1 MKKLSFLLAVIM
13 MLSFSACG
21 GGTGTTSNEQ
31 TTQNTEQT
39 EQATEE
45 TAEPAAEATAKSPDN
60 DLVVAMQ
67 ADATHLDPHVSG
79 NGVSNTV
86 TNTMYESL
94 VTFDADTNIVPMLA
108 KEWSMSDDGLS
119 YTFVLNEG
127 ITFHDGEP
135 FNAEAVIANWERGRS
150 DQSLRIYTQTQSW
163 VSAVADS
170 EYQLTITLDEPNN
183 TFLNKLTQ
191 VRIISPKA
199 IEEWGQDG
207 LAKQS
212 AGTGPY
218 ILSERVDGGYTK
230 MVRNENYWGEQPY
243 YDEVIVKYIPD
254 ASARLQ
260 ALQSGEIDLIY
271 GSALLTWDDYQQ
283 ATSLPNIAGAVAES
297 DSKTRNLVL
306 NASGVLSDLRVREA
320 VAYAIDK
327 ETLSEGLTYGEET
340 PADHLFPD
348 GIPYTDV
355 ELNVVRTYDPEK
367 ANALLD
373 EAGWVLNES
382 TGIREK
388 DGQALSLKYTYDSGD
403 ALNKSLATAV
413 KSQLAA
419 VGINVETEGQEM
431 MTWWQE
437 GVAGNYD
444 LIMWN
449 TEQPYTSPHNYF
461 IPMLSRSPH
470 VPSLP
475 AVEGSDEFLSLIE
488 EFQTTD
494 DSARVQEIFN
504 QLLNFDNDNVLD
516 LPLLFVKDMIVYN
529 TDKIAGYDFSSTPMF
544 FDVRLIQPAE

>member
-1 MKKLSFLLAVIM
+1 M
-13 MLSFSACG
+13 
-21 GGTGTTSNEQ
+21 
-31 TTQNTEQT
+31 
-39 EQATEE
+39 
-45 TAEPAAEATAKSPDN
+45 
-60 DLVVAMQ
+60 
-67 ADATHLDPHVSG
+67 
-79 NGVSNTV
+79 NGVV
-86 TNTMYESL
+86 
-94 VTFDADTNIVPMLA
+94 
-108 KEWSMSDDGLS
+108 
-119 YTFVLNEG
+119 
-127 ITFHDGEP
+127 
-135 FNAEAVIANWERGRS
+135 
-150 DQSLRIYTQTQSW
+150 
-163 VSAVADS
+163 
-170 EYQLTITLDEPNN
+170 
-183 TFLNKLTQ
+183 
-191 VRIISPKA
+191 
-199 IEEWGQDG
+199 
-207 LAKQS
+207 
-212 AGTGPY
+212 GTGPY
-218 ILSERVDGGYTK
+218 VYEEIVDGDYVRF
-230 MVRNENYWGEQPY
+230 VRNENYWGEQHY

-306 NASGVLSDLRVREA
+306 NASGVLSDLKVREA

-475 AVEGSDEFLSLIE
+475 AVEGSDEFLALIE

-494 DSARVQEIFN
+494 DSARVQEIFDE
-504 QLLNFDNDNVLD
+504 LLNFDNDNVLD

>member
-1 MKKLSFLLAVIM
+1 M
-13 MLSFSACG
+13 
-21 GGTGTTSNEQ
+21 
-31 TTQNTEQT
+31 
-39 EQATEE
+39 
-45 TAEPAAEATAKSPDN
+45 
-60 DLVVAMQ
+60 
-67 ADATHLDPHVSG
+67 
-79 NGVSNTV
+79 
-86 TNTMYESL
+86 
-94 VTFDADTNIVPMLA
+94 
-108 KEWSMSDDGLS
+108 
-119 YTFVLNEG
+119 
-127 ITFHDGEP
+127 
-135 FNAEAVIANWERGRS
+135 
-150 DQSLRIYTQTQSW
+150 
-163 VSAVADS
+163 
-170 EYQLTITLDEPNN
+170 
-183 TFLNKLTQ
+183 
-191 VRIISPKA
+191 
-199 IEEWGQDG
+199 
-207 LAKQS
+207 
-212 AGTGPY
+212 
-218 ILSERVDGGYTK
+218 
-230 MVRNENYWGEQPY
+230 
-243 YDEVIVKYIPD
+243 
-254 ASARLQ
+254 
-260 ALQSGEIDLIY
+260 IY

-306 NASGVLSDLRVREA
+306 NASGVLSDLKVREA

-373 EAGWVLNES
+373 EAGWMLNES

-388 DGQALSLKYTYDSGD
+388 DGQVLSLKYTYDSGD

-475 AVEGSDEFLSLIE
+475 AVEGSDEFLALIE

>member
-1 MKKLSFLLAVIM
+1 M
-13 MLSFSACG
+13 SATRT
-21 GGTGTTSNEQ
+21 TGES
-31 TTQNTEQT
+31 
-39 EQATEE
+39 
-45 TAEPAAEATAKSPDN
+45 SP
-60 DLVVAMQ
+60 
-67 ADATHLDPHVSG
+67 
-79 NGVSNTV
+79 
-86 TNTMYESL
+86 
-94 VTFDADTNIVPMLA
+94 
-108 KEWSMSDDGLS
+108 
-119 YTFVLNEG
+119 
-127 ITFHDGEP
+127 
-135 FNAEAVIANWERGRS
+135 
-150 DQSLRIYTQTQSW
+150 
-163 VSAVADS
+163 
-170 EYQLTITLDEPNN
+170 
-183 TFLNKLTQ
+183 
-191 VRIISPKA
+191 II
-199 IEEWGQDG
+199 
-207 LAKQS
+207 
-212 AGTGPY
+212 
-218 ILSERVDGGYTK
+218 
-230 MVRNENYWGEQPY
+230 
-243 YDEVIVKYIPD
+243 DEVIVKYIPD

-283 ATSLPNIAGAVAES
+283 ALSLPNIAGAVAES

-306 NASGVLSDLRVREA
+306 NASGVLSDLKVREA

-373 EAGWVLNES
+373 EAGWMMNES

-403 ALNKSLATAV
+403 ALNKSLATAI

-470 VPSLP
+470 VPSLT
-475 AVEGSDEFLSLIE
+475 AVEGSDKFLALIE

-494 DSARVQEIFN
+494 DPTRVQEIFD

-529 TDKIAGYDFSSTPMF
+529 TDKVAGYDFSSTPMF

>member
-1 MKKLSFLLAVIM
+1 MKKRLLSLALCGALLCGA
-13 MLSFSACG
+13 LAGCG
-21 GGTGTTSNEQ
+21 GNETPSTSQEPSSG
-31 TTQNTEQT
+31 QT
-39 EQATEE
+39 EDKPKILT
-45 TAEPAAEATAKSPDN
+45 TAVSAELNTLYPLNMDVQNNIGTKLCYEG
-60 DLVVAMQ
+60 LVNYE
-67 ADATHLDPHVSG
+67 
-79 NGVSNTV
+79 NGEVV
-86 TNTMYESL
+86 PCLAESWE
-94 VTFDADTNIVPMLA
+94 F
-108 KEWSMSDDGLS
+108 SDDGTAL
-119 YTFVLNEG
+119 TFHLKEG
-127 ITFHDGEP
+127 VTFHDGTP
-135 FNAEAVIANWERGRS
+135 FNAEAVKTDFEFAHPNPNFSNI
-150 DQSLRIYTQTQSW
+150 
-163 VSAVADS
+163 SAVAKVESIEVVD
-170 EYQLTITLDEPNN
+170 EYTVTFHYPNAYFAYLMDFCYPE
-183 TFLNKLTQ
+183 TMVL
-191 VRIISPKA
+191 VSPA
-199 IEEWGQDG
+199 VLEEGNY
-207 LAKQS
+207 QS
-212 AGTGPY
+212 MNGVVGTGPY
-218 ILSERVDGGYTK
+218 VYEEIVDGDYVRF
-230 MVRNENYWGEQPY
+230 VRNENYWGEQPY

-283 ATSLPNIAGAVAES
+283 ALSLPNIAGAVAES

-306 NASGVLSDLRVREA
+306 NASGVLSDLKVREA

-373 EAGWVLNES
+373 EAGWMMNES

-403 ALNKSLATAV
+403 ALNKSLATAI

-470 VPSLP
+470 VPSLT
-475 AVEGSDEFLSLIE
+475 AVEGSDKFLALIE

-494 DSARVQEIFN
+494 DPTRVQEIFD

-529 TDKIAGYDFSSTPMF
+529 TDKVAGYDFSSTPMF